1 MNNGRLDR
9 ALLLTI
15 LAAMGGLYWQ
25 MFSMNARLSSDIAE
39 VNTRLTA
46 EIAEV
51 NTRLSAEIAEVN
63 TRLSAEIAEVDARLY
78 AAIAALSERLARIE
92 THLEYIVPRSTDT
105 APEQSPID

>member
-25 MFSMNARLSSDIAE
+25 MFSMNARLS
-39 VNTRLTA
+39 A

-78 AAIAALSERLARIE
+78 AAIAALSERLARVE

>member
-39 VNTRLTA
+39 AT
-46 EIAEV
+46 
-51 NTRLSAEIAEVN
+51 

-78 AAIAALSERLARIE
+78 AEIAGVDARLYAAIAALSEPLARVE
-92 THLEYIVPRSTDT
+92 THLERVVPRSTDP
-105 APEQSPID
+105 AAVQSPID